1 MSEPKNLKDLKIE
14 EELCEKLDTNVYLPV
29 KEELKGIDRTYSL
42 GHRKEDF
49 KGLIE
54 KKFKD
59 LKQLAITHIKHRRR
73 EGREMYYSNI
83 DEKSVIPWIKDFF
96 GINEEDLK

>member
-1 MSEPKNLKDLKIE
+1 MNEPKTLKDLKIE

-54 KKFKD
+54 KKFKE
-59 LKQLAITHIKHRRR
+59 LKQNAIAHIKHMRR
-73 EGREMYYSNI
+73 EGRDSYYANI
-83 DEKSVIPWIKDFF
+83 DEKSVIPWIKEHF
-96 GINEEDLK
+96 GVTDEELK